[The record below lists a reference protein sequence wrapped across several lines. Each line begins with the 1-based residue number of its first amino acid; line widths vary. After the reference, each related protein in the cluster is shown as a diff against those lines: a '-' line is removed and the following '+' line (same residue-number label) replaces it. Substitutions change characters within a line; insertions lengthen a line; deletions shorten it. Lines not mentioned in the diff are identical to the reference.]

1 MLVIGLTGGIAAGKS
16 QVERLIAARYPVID
30 ADVVAREVVAPG
42 QPALADIVAAFGAEV
57 LQPDGAL
64 DRAQMRARISNDAD
78 ARTRLNQL
86 VHPRIY
92 ENIEARLAV
101 LADSHDAAFV
111 SAALMIETGSFRR
124 YDLILLVT
132 APHELRLARL
142 TARDN
147 MDPAVARRLMAAQAD
162 DDEKRRHADVEIV
175 NDGDF
180 EALVKKTDA
189 AMTALGLA
197 PVSSPA

>member
-42 QPALADIVAAFGAEV
+42 QPALADIVADFGAEV

-64 DRAQMRARISNDAD
+64 DRTQMRARISSDAD
-78 ARTRLNQL
+78 ARARLNQL

-92 ENIEARLAV
+92 ASIEARLAT
-101 LADSHDAAFV
+101 LRDSHDAAFV

-124 YDLILLVT
+124 YDRILLVS
-132 APHELRLARL
+132 APYEVRLARL
-142 TARDN
+142 AARDN
-147 MDPAVARRLMAAQAD
+147 MDPALARRLMAAQAD

-175 NDGDF
+175 NDGD
-180 EALVKKTDA
+180 LDTLIQKTDA
-189 AMTALGLA
+189 AMRALGLA